1 MPLDF
6 NQQIIDEF
14 RARHGRLSGPFEGA
28 RLLLLT
34 TTGARTGARH
44 TTPVGYLP
52 DGDGRVLVIAS
63 AGGSPRHPDWYR
75 NLLAHPRVTVESGVF
90 TYEAEAVV
98 LRDAER
104 DEAFARAVEADQGWA
119 AYQAKTDRVI
129 PVVALHEIAT
139 AGPPEVNAASPG
151 EAIRLIHDVFR
162 RELAL
167 IRAELDDGNGSALG
181 AQLRINC
188 LTLCQGLH
196 NHHQGED
203 SALFPHVAARHP
215 EFAAAWERLGRE
227 HERIAETVEA
237 LRRALSTS
245 DPATARTEVI
255 RLTEELEA
263 HLSYEEEQLLPLLD
277 APADGTSQRH
287 SDS

>member
-215 EFAAAWERLGRE
+215 GFAAAWERLGRE